1 MSSQTRAFPERPNLR
16 FLKLEAK
23 RRLAAGEFA
32 TLHEAQLAIA
42 REHGL
47 PSWSALKEFVT
58 AGRPGEPGHA
68 LTRVRWLIARFRGAD
83 GAAWEPP
90 AEDELREQ
98 FTAHFLSLI
107 PPGTVIS
114 TLSQAAAELREELV
128 VTRAAPLGVR
138 AQIGGLQLEAAAEAE
153 PPHRLAGLRLY
164 HVGQHVTD
172 RRVTDP
178 PAWSSGPA
186 PDAAAAVARESLAE
200 LGLPGLVLAGS
211 AGPGDGARAVAG
223 GVAAGGVAAG
233 GVAAGGAAAGGG
245 DPVWTVARGWA
256 SLDRAEAL
264 RGAHRFPAYSIT
276 KLITATAALRLVAG
290 GRLALDDPA
299 NEHLRTVRLADDAV
313 TIRELLSH
321 TGGVDSPGELFA
333 SSIPSLASLT
343 GPVLPC
349 SGPRGT
355 FRYSNGG
362 YAMLGQLITDVTGS
376 AYPAA
381 AAALVLQPLGMA
393 GSSFPA
399 SWLDTDA
406 VTGYQLADDGTFE
419 PVAGQ
424 VCTIPAAGGLW
435 ATAADLARF
444 GRGWASLLPA
454 GLAGEALRPH
464 ADRDPAGAQIG
475 LGWLL
480 HRPKDVAGHAGGG
493 PGAATSLL
501 VQLSTGRASVAMTSR
516 LVPIEAVNARLLRPI
531 A

>member
-1 MSSQTRAFPERPNLR
+1 MSSQTRAFAQRPNLR

-23 RRLAAGEFA
+23 RRLAEGEFA

-47 PSWSALKEFVT
+47 PSWAALKEIIST
-58 AGRPGEPGHA
+58 ARPGEPGHA
-68 LTRVRWLIARFRGAD
+68 LSRVRWLIARFRGAD
-83 GAAWEPP
+83 GAAWQPP

-98 FTAHFLSLI
+98 FSAHFLSLV

-114 TLSQAAAELREELV
+114 TLSQVAAELREDLV

-164 HVGQHVTD
+164 RAGQHVTD

-178 PAWSSGPA
+178 PGWAAGPVPDTAA
-186 PDAAAAVARESLAE
+186 PVAGKSFAE
-200 LGLPGLVLAGS
+200 LGLPGLVLAGT
-211 AGPGDGARAVAG
+211 AGPVAGTAGPVADGGEAVAR
-223 GVAAGGVAAG
+223 
-233 GVAAGGAAAGGG
+233 GGAAAGGE
-245 DPVWTVARGWA
+245 DTAWTVARGWA
-256 SLDRAEAL
+256 SLERAEAL
-264 RGAHRFPAYSIT
+264 RGTHRFPAYSIT
-276 KLITATAALRLVAG
+276 KLITATAVLRLVAG

-299 NEHLRTVRLADDAV
+299 NGHLRTVRLAGDAV

-321 TGGVDSPGELFA
+321 TGGVDSPGELFG

-343 GPVLPC
+343 GPIMPC
-349 SGPRGT
+349 NGPRGT
-355 FRYSNGG
+355 FSYSNGG
-362 YAMLGQLITDVTGS
+362 YAMLGQLIADVTGL
-376 AYPAA
+376 AYQEAA
-381 AAALVLQPLGMA
+381 ASLVLQPLGMA
-393 GSSFPA
+393 SSSFPA
-399 SWLDTDA
+399 SWPDADA

-419 PVAGQ
+419 PVAAQ

-435 ATAADLARF
+435 ATGADLARF
-444 GRGWASLLPA
+444 GLRWASLLPA

-464 ADRDPAGAQIG
+464 ADRDQAGAQIG

-480 HRPKDVAGHAGGG
+480 HRLKDVAGHAGGG

-516 LVPIEAVNARLLRPI
+516 LVPIEAVNARLLRPV